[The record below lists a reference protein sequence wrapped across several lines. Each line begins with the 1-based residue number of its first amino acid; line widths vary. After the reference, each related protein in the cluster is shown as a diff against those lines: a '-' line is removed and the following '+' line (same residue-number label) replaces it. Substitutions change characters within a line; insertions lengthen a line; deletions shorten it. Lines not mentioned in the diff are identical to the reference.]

1 MRLQQENIPMSAT
14 PRISPAHMSKL
25 LEQQLDDC
33 KQLEQLLAAEQQAIT
48 DRDIPAFEKILEDK
62 RVVLEHFVR
71 HEKERVNLL
80 ESSGMAQ
87 GPEGMDAYLKECH
100 DGDTLAELWK
110 RLLSTAAG
118 CRDHNRQNHQLV
130 ELCSEHTRKALCV
143 LRGESMEK
151 NVYGPDG
158 DTNNPHENRS
168 LGIV

>member
-1 MRLQQENIPMSAT
+1 
-14 PRISPAHMSKL
+14 MSKL
-25 LEQQLDDC
+25 LAQQLDVC
-33 KQLEQLLAAEQQAIT
+33 NRLKQLLATEQQAIT
-48 DRDIPAFEKILEDK
+48 DRDIPAFEKILGDK
-62 RVVLEHFVR
+62 RIVLERFVQ
-71 HEKERVNLL
+71 HEQERINLL
-80 ESSGMAQ
+80 ESSGMEH
-87 GPEGMDAYLKECH
+87 GPEGMDDYLKGCH
-100 DGDTLAELWK
+100 DGSMLADLWQQ
-110 RLLSTAAG
+110 LLSAAAS